1 MITFKAVYT
10 VKQEFAKQNQENIN
24 AFMQDFQKIN
34 NADFRYNVYLGTD
47 GQTFTHVSHYKN
59 AAIQQALLAVPSFKY
74 FQEQRD
80 NSGLE
85 DQPQLEEIVLI
96 DSSSSIFN

>member
-10 VKQEFAKQNQENIN
+10 VKPAFVQQNQENIRS
-24 AFMQDFQKIN
+24 FIKDFQELN
-34 NADFRYNVYLGTD
+34 NVDFRYNVYLGAD
-47 GQTFTHVSHYKN
+47 GKTFIHISHYKN
-59 AAIQQALLAVPSFKY
+59 AEIQQTLLAVPSFKY

-85 DQPQLEEIVLI
+85 EQPNLEEIVLI
-96 DSSSSIFN
+96 DSSSSIF

>member
-10 VKQEFAKQNQENIN
+10 VKQAFVQQNKENIR
-24 AFMQDFQKIN
+24 FFIKDFQQLN
-34 NADFRYNVYLGTD
+34 NANFRYNVYLGAD
-47 GQTFTHVSHYKN
+47 GKTFTHISHYKN
-59 AAIQQALLAVPSFKY
+59 AEIQQALLAVPSFKY

-85 DQPQLEEIVLI
+85 EQPNFEELILI
-96 DSSSSIFN
+96 DSSSSIF